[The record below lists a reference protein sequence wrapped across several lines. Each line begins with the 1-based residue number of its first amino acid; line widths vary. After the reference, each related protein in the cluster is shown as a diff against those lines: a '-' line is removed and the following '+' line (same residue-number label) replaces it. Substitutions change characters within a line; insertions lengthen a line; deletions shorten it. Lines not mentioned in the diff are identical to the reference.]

1 MPMSDTTMSRPN
13 FHIPTSPMT
22 MTQDQIQRNI
32 EAYQADQAKRLAANP
47 DHVPATGPLPYT
59 WVEPQPK
66 EMF

>member
-1 MPMSDTTMSRPN
+1 
-13 FHIPTSPMT
+13 MT